1 MVAIDENQRKT
12 MPVTRIQRTL
22 LCCAMAGILSEPALA
37 NNEDV
42 IARCAAIAVVG
53 DRILCL
59 EDALR
64 QAPPA
69 PETMPEVVAAPV
81 ASPPEVVSP
90 VTVGVVDVVS
100 DAVTATAPPVVES
113 VEREVA
119 SDVQHADKVAAT
131 IIEPKELGAEQVSP
145 GEDVGR
151 NADRISARIVSFDVV
166 GVGSLRFWLD
176 NGQVWRQ
183 IGNDDQNI
191 RRKIRKM
198 EDIPVEMW
206 QSRTGGYRMRIVSI
220 DRTVRV
226 KRLK

>member
-1 MVAIDENQRKT
+1 
-12 MPVTRIQRTL
+12 MPVTRTQRTL
-22 LCCAMAGILSEPALA
+22 LFCAITSILSEPVLA
-37 NNEDV
+37 NNEDI
-42 IARCAAIAVVG
+42 IARCATIATVG
-53 DRILCL
+53 DRIVCL

-64 QAPPA
+64 HAPQAAEALPAVTEAPA
-69 PETMPEVVAAPV
+69 PSPTKPVTAANATVEITSGATVEVATAAPQ
-81 ASPPEVVSP
+81 
-90 VTVGVVDVVS
+90 
-100 DAVTATAPPVVES
+100 VVES
-113 VEREVA
+113 IGSEIAADKQRKESVA
-119 SDVQHADKVAAT
+119 STAT
-131 IIEPKELGAEQVSP
+131 VPKELGAEQVAP

-151 NADRISARIVSFDVV
+151 NADRISARIVSFDVI

-183 IGNDDQNI
+183 IGDDDQNI

-206 QSRTGGYRMRIVSI
+206 KSRTGGYRMRIVSI